1 MPLTKPMN
9 SGIKDG
15 RLVIDMA
22 EADELWNNMTKDQ
35 QYEAMCI
42 MFEPIM
48 NKATAMQRALEP
60 FSKMAGELFAR
71 NYDAPEVVLEFV
83 AEGGEKITL
92 DFADFLC
99 VRDALQTP
107 LV

>member
-9 SGIKDG
+9 AGIKNG

-22 EADELWNNMTKDQ
+22 EADALWKGLTQEQ

-48 NKATAMQRALEP
+48 DTATKMKRALIDVVEAAERQG
-60 FSKMAGELFAR
+60 AGVCYEIAR
-71 NYDAPEVVLEFV
+71 EALE
-83 AEGGEKITL
+83 
-92 DFADFLC
+92 
-99 VRDALQTP
+99 
-107 LV
+107 